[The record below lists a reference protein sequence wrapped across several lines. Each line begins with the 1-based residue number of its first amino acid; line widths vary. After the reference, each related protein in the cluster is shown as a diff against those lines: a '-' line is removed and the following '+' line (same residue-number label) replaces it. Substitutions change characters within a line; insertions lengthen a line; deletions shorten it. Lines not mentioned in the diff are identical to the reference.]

1 MPHSSRF
8 QKVGDIFTNKVIT
21 CSKHTPLIDAVK
33 LMRAHNISAIFIE
46 QQQHILGVWTETD
59 CLKLDFTNP
68 AVTNITI
75 NDVMTSP
82 VLSVPSQQPLSD
94 TALIFHQHGVRHL
107 LVTDNNNL
115 PCGVISITD
124 IVRNQGLDHYLQFRT
139 INEQYTKNI
148 TIVPSS
154 LAVNEA
160 VKLMRERSEKV
171 ILVFNQQQKEH
182 GIITQRDL
190 LQLITRQSEQSVCW
204 DLASRPLYKIT
215 PQDSLFDAYKLMLD
229 SQVRH
234 LVVSDNDEIKGVL
247 SLEHLIHEIESAYC
261 SELEKVL
268 VQRDLAL
275 QHSQRNLYLANKIID
290 SSLDG
295 IMITHSNST
304 IMQVN
309 PAFTQ
314 LTGYKEHE
322 VIGKCPSILSS
333 GRHDKSFYIKMWDAI
348 NKTGVWQGEICNRK
362 KNGDIYI
369 EWLTIIEIK
378 EPNNSDAIYAA
389 IFSDITE
396 RKNAEDKIV
405 QLAYFDELT
414 GLPNRRLFNDR
425 LKMALAAAHRDQHL
439 LAVMF
444 IDLDRFKE
452 VNDSLGHSAGDC
464 LLTLVATRIEAT
476 LNEGDTLARLGGD
489 EFVVLCEINK
499 IDAVASLAE
508 KILNNLNTPFQLESA
523 EVGVTASIGAAIY
536 PDDGLDSETLL
547 KHADIAMYRSK
558 DVGRNSFQLF
568 KPSMNA
574 RSLERLAM
582 MSRFQHA
589 LDNNEF
595 ELYFQPK
602 QCLKSEHIMGVEALL
617 RWHDP
622 DLGVISPAQFIPLA
636 EELGLIVRLDLWV
649 INQAGKVLTLWQ
661 KEGLVAGRLAINIS
675 ACHLSQGK
683 LANNISTMLKHYN
696 LPGSLLEIE
705 LTESS
710 FISSF
715 TQAKTQLQQLKKLG
729 VHIALDDFGTGYSA
743 LSYLTKLPFDTLK
756 IDASFIAKV
765 PDEYGNSQIV
775 AALIA
780 LASNLNLIVVA
791 EGVEQLAQKKYLI
804 SLGCNVIQGYYYC
817 RPLTQR
823 QWFDFYRLND
833 LSASTQPTSTQPT
846 VTS

>member
-1 MPHSSRF
+1 M
-8 QKVGDIFTNKVIT
+8 
-21 CSKHTPLIDAVK
+21 
-33 LMRAHNISAIFIE
+33 
-46 QQQHILGVWTETD
+46 
-59 CLKLDFTNP
+59 
-68 AVTNITI
+68 
-75 NDVMTSP
+75 
-82 VLSVPSQQPLSD
+82 
-94 TALIFHQHGVRHL
+94 
-107 LVTDNNNL
+107 
-115 PCGVISITD
+115 
-124 IVRNQGLDHYLQFRT
+124 
-139 INEQYTKNI
+139 
-148 TIVPSS
+148 
-154 LAVNEA
+154 
-160 VKLMRERSEKV
+160 
-171 ILVFNQQQKEH
+171 
-182 GIITQRDL
+182 
-190 LQLITRQSEQSVCW
+190 
-204 DLASRPLYKIT
+204 
-215 PQDSLFDAYKLMLD
+215 
-229 SQVRH
+229 
-234 LVVSDNDEIKGVL
+234 
-247 SLEHLIHEIESAYC
+247 
-261 SELEKVL
+261 
-268 VQRDLAL
+268 
-275 QHSQRNLYLANKIID
+275 
-290 SSLDG
+290 
-295 IMITHSNST
+295 
-304 IMQVN
+304 
-309 PAFTQ
+309 
-314 LTGYKEHE
+314 
-322 VIGKCPSILSS
+322 
-333 GRHDKSFYIKMWDAI
+333 
-348 NKTGVWQGEICNRK
+348 
-362 KNGDIYI
+362 
-369 EWLTIIEIK
+369 
-378 EPNNSDAIYAA
+378 
-389 IFSDITE
+389 
-396 RKNAEDKIV
+396 

-464 LLTLVATRIEAT
+464 LLTLVAARIEAT

-499 IDAVASLAE
+499 IDAVANLAE
-508 KILNNLNTPFQLESA
+508 KILNNLNSPFQLDHV
-523 EVGVTASIGAAIY
+523 EVGVTASIGAAVY

-602 QCLKSEHIMGVEALL
+602 QCLKSEQIMGVEALL

-622 DLGVISPAQFIPLA
+622 DLGMISPAQFIPLA

-683 LANNISTMLKHYN
+683 LANNIGTMLKHYN

-780 LASNLNLIVVA
+780 LASNLNLMVVA
-791 EGVEQLAQKKYLI
+791 EGVEQLAQKNYLI

-817 RPLTQR
+817 HPLTQR
-823 QWFDFYRLND
+823 QWFDFYRLNC
-833 LSASTQPTSTQPT
+833 LSASTQPTGT
-846 VTS
+846 

>member
-33 LMRAHNISAIFIE
+33 LMRAHNISAIFIA
-46 QQQHILGVWTETD
+46 QQQRILGVWTETD

-68 AVTNITI
+68 AVTSTSIK
-75 NDVMTSP
+75 DVMTSP
-82 VLSVPSQQPLSD
+82 VLSVPSQQLLSD
-94 TALIFHQHGVRHL
+94 TALTFHQHGVRHL
-107 LVTDNNNL
+107 LVTDNNNV

-139 INEQYTKNI
+139 INDQYTKNI

-154 LAVNEA
+154 LALNEA

-190 LQLITRQSEQSVCW
+190 LHLITRQSEQSVCW

-234 LVVSDNDEIKGVL
+234 LVVSDNDEIEGVL

-295 IMITHSNST
+295 IMIAHSNCT

-464 LLTLVATRIEAT
+464 LLTLVAARIEAT

-499 IDAVASLAE
+499 IDAVANLAE
-508 KILNNLNTPFQLESA
+508 KILNNLNTPFQLDHV
-523 EVGVTASIGAAIY
+523 EVGVTASIGAAVY

-602 QCLKSEHIMGVEALL
+602 QCLKNEQIMGVEALL

-622 DLGVISPAQFIPLA
+622 DLGMISPAQFIPLA

-710 FISSF
+710 IISSF

-756 IDASFIAKV
+756 IDASFIAKI

-780 LASNLNLIVVA
+780 LASNLNLMVVA
-791 EGVEQLAQKKYLI
+791 EGVEQPAQKNYLI

-833 LSASTQPTSTQPT
+833 LSASTQPTGT
-846 VTS
+846 